1 MPLEEPDLSGSQNIL
16 DKQMFDSAVDEAI
29 RAGSKEWLRG
39 VLYIVGEGRMGK
51 TGVYIFIIMIGL
63 SIC

>member
-1 MPLEEPDLSGSQNIL
+1 VL

-29 RAGSKEWLRG
+29 KSGSKEWRRG

-51 TGVYIFIIMIGL
+51 TGMCLFIIMLDL
-63 SIC
+63 SVCCALIMT

>member
-1 MPLEEPDLSGSQNIL
+1 ML

-29 RAGSKEWLRG
+29 KSGSKEWRRG

-51 TGVYIFIIMIGL
+51 TGMYLFNIKVGPPIMQYTIIDIF
-63 SIC
+63 